1 MHMLWLGQQNNPAAQ
16 SLFGSP
22 LPAHFPAQH
31 FEFVPGAGLGV
42 GAGVGAGAGLVPA
55 PLVPAHLLHV
65 FGQLPATVP
74 Q

>member
-1 MHMLWLGQQNNPAAQ
+1 MLWLGQQNNPAAQ
-16 SLFGSP
+16 SLLFR
-22 LPAHFPAQH
+22 AHFSAQH

-65 FGQLPATVP
+65 FGQLPATVA